1 MRLKNKI
8 AVVIGSS
15 RGLGLSIA
23 RGYKAEGARVII
35 TYLQK
40 KKEATAR
47 FKDEN
52 FEDLYNVDIR
62 SRYSL
67 QNFYSF
73 LKAKYKKIDIL
84 VNNAGI
90 NKTADF
96 IDQTDEEWDSVLETN
111 LTGVFRACQEL
122 LGLISKGGKIIN
134 IGSLSGEY
142 GGPRTPSYAAAK
154 MGLMALTHNLA
165 RFVAEKEISVNCLSP
180 GVIAGDFT
188 EDTMAPEVKK
198 IALKS
203 MLLKRFAKYEEM
215 VGAAI
220 LLASDDAS
228 YITAQTISVNGGAHV
243 RMR

>member
-23 RGYKAEGARVII
+23 RGYKAEGAKVII
-35 TYLQK
+35 TYLHK

-73 LKAKYKKIDIL
+73 LEAKYKKIDIL

-90 NKTADF
+90 NKLQISSIKLMKSGIAYWR
-96 IDQTDEEWDSVLETN
+96 QTLLE
-111 LTGVFRACQEL
+111 FSE
-122 LGLISKGGKIIN
+122 
-134 IGSLSGEY
+134 
-142 GGPRTPSYAAAK
+142 PAK
-154 MGLMALTHNLA
+154 NYL
-165 RFVAEKEISVNCLSP
+165 V
-180 GVIAGDFT
+180 
-188 EDTMAPEVKK
+188 
-198 IALKS
+198 
-203 MLLKRFAKYEEM
+203 
-215 VGAAI
+215 
-220 LLASDDAS
+220 
-228 YITAQTISVNGGAHV
+228 
-243 RMR
+243 

>member
-23 RGYKAEGARVII
+23 KGYKAEGARVII

-40 KKEATAR
+40 KEEATAR
-47 FKDEN
+47 YKEEN

-67 QNFYSF
+67 QKFYSF
-73 LKAKYKKIDIL
+73 LEAKYKTIDIL

-203 MLLKRFAKYEEM
+203 MLLKRFAKYDEM

-220 LLASDDAS
+220 LLASNDAS

>member
-1 MRLKNKI
+1 M
-8 AVVIGSS
+8 VIGSS

-23 RGYKAEGARVII
+23 KGYKAEGAKGII

-40 KKEATAR
+40 KEEATAR
-47 FKDEN
+47 YKEEN

-73 LKAKYKKIDIL
+73 LKTKYKKIDIL

-96 IDQTDEEWDSVLETN
+96 IDQTDEEWDSVIETN

-154 MGLMALTHNLA
+154 MGLA
-165 RFVAEKEISVNCLSP
+165 R
-180 GVIAGDFT
+180 
-188 EDTMAPEVKK
+188 
-198 IALKS
+198 
-203 MLLKRFAKYEEM
+203 
-215 VGAAI
+215 
-220 LLASDDAS
+220 
-228 YITAQTISVNGGAHV
+228 
-243 RMR
+243 

>member
-23 RGYKAEGARVII
+23 KGYKAEGAKVII

-40 KKEATAR
+40 KEEATAR
-47 FKDEN
+47 YKEEN

-62 SRYSL
+62 SRHSL

-73 LKAKYKKIDIL
+73 LKTKYKKIDIL

-122 LGLISKGGKIIN
+122 LGLISNGGKIIN

-180 GVIAGDFT
+180 GVIAGEFT

-203 MLLKRFAKYEEM
+203 MLLKRFAKYDEM

-220 LLASDDAS
+220 FLASDDSS

>member
-1 MRLKNKI
+1 M
-8 AVVIGSS
+8 
-15 RGLGLSIA
+15 
-23 RGYKAEGARVII
+23 
-35 TYLQK
+35 
-40 KKEATAR
+40 
-47 FKDEN
+47 
-52 FEDLYNVDIR
+52 
-62 SRYSL
+62 
-67 QNFYSF
+67 
-73 LKAKYKKIDIL
+73 
-84 VNNAGI
+84 
-90 NKTADF
+90 
-96 IDQTDEEWDSVLETN
+96 ETN

-220 LLASDDAS
+220 FWLAM
-228 YITAQTISVNGGAHV
+228 IQVI
-243 RMR
+243 

>member
-1 MRLKNKI
+1 M
-8 AVVIGSS
+8 
-15 RGLGLSIA
+15 
-23 RGYKAEGARVII
+23 
-35 TYLQK
+35 
-40 KKEATAR
+40 
-47 FKDEN
+47 
-52 FEDLYNVDIR
+52 
-62 SRYSL
+62 
-67 QNFYSF
+67 
-73 LKAKYKKIDIL
+73 
-84 VNNAGI
+84 
-90 NKTADF
+90 
-96 IDQTDEEWDSVLETN
+96 
-111 LTGVFRACQEL
+111 
-122 LGLISKGGKIIN
+122 
-134 IGSLSGEY
+134 SGEY